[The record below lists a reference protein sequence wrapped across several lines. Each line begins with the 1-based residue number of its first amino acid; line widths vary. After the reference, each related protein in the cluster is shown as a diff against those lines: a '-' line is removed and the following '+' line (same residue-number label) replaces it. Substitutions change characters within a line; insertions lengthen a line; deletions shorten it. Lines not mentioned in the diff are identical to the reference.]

1 MMAVVILVFSLIS
14 LLLFFLSYCRSLV
27 ASSTKEA
34 LPQEVVDVTG
44 ITHPSSPDDFSRVM
58 QLLRLCP
65 DRPEERGKLRAITAY
80 YRFLGLLRSTLAV
93 IVPSLK
99 AWTDNERRSEEHTS
113 ELQSHSD
120 LVCRLLLEKKKT
132 CIQALPSLVML
143 YVHMISSR
151 LSMTEGVGR
160 Y

>member
-58 QLLRLCP
+58 QLLKLCP
-65 DRPEERGKLRAITAY
+65 DRPEERGKLRAIAAY
-80 YRFLGLLRSTLAV
+80 YRFSACSAPRWRCSSLLCRLGPKTSEPIARISLHCCSAGVLPLAV
-93 IVPSLK
+93 ICS
-99 AWTDNERRSEEHTS
+99 RS
-113 ELQSHSD
+113 
-120 LVCRLLLEKKKT
+120 R
-132 CIQALPSLVML
+132 
-143 YVHMISSR
+143 
-151 LSMTEGVGR
+151 
-160 Y
+160 